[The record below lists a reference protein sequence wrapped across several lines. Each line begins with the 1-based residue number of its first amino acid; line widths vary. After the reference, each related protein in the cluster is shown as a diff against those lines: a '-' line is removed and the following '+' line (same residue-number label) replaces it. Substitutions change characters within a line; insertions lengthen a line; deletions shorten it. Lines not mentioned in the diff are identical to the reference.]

1 MNTFNLF
8 GEIVAN
14 DSERWFESDIVPA
27 MVVGWLNKQEGD
39 VEININSP
47 GGDVTAGLAIANAIK
62 GYDKGK
68 VTANVLGLAASMAS
82 VIACACDELKMGKG
96 AFLMIHNP
104 WTATMGNADD
114 LRHDAEVLDK
124 MRDSILAF
132 YQTKTTADADA
143 LKALMDAESWLTLD
157 DLTANGFTASA
168 IEDGELKA
176 AACVTR
182 RAFASAPEAAHR
194 FYSTIP
200 SDWGKRFSG
209 LQAAKDK
216 EIAGLKSANEALAQ
230 QAQSAAE
237 RAEKAMLEAVDY
249 GEVVKA
255 RDALT
260 AERDQLKA
268 QIEDQAKMHGEAVA
282 EFSARIEAL
291 TNDLTE
297 KVAALNSAKAEF
309 EQLTAKYGETEK
321 ALAEA
326 QASLEAETKRYREQ
340 VGLAMQPPEES
351 PETKYQKALAAAR
364 SPEERDQVRKA
375 HYGHI

>member
-39 VEININSP
+39 IEININSP

-82 VIACACDELKMGKG
+82 VIACAC
-96 AFLMIHNP
+96 
-104 WTATMGNADD
+104 GNADD

-255 RDALT
+255 RDALA

-297 KVAALNSAKAEF
+297 KVAALDSAKAEF

-321 ALAEA
+321 ALAET